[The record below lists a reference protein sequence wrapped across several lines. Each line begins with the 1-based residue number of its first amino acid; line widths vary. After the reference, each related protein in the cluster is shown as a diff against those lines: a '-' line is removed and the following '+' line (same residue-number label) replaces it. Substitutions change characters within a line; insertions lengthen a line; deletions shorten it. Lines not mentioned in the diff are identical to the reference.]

1 MPITLEDLYV
11 TRDAVQWGLGVD
23 TIWHGFQ
30 PILQVNQLFVLDNNV
45 RLLVPNV
52 DTRITFVLRKGF
64 LDDTLTTEVSVVQG
78 LDRSYTS
85 AIFKVAY
92 AITDNLRIRA
102 GYLAIAGS
110 RNSII
115 GQYHD
120 NDQGFLQLRYSY

>member
-1 MPITLEDLYV
+1 
-11 TRDAVQWGLGVD
+11 
-23 TIWHGFQ
+23 
-30 PILQVNQLFVLDNNV
+30 VNQLFVLDNDV
-45 RLLVPNV
+45 RLLVPDV

-85 AIFKVAY
+85 AIFKVTY